1 MSDTSSSEVQERL
14 EENRAQAALTIL
26 TARVEQHLTSVGKT
40 PDALLA
46 RSSAAVRN
54 VEKIIRQLKDHER
67 GHEDLDLRS
76 LINELDDEFGPIKAR
91 IRWHDQQV
99 VAFQPLRDAMKEIA
113 DSKETHRAQ
122 HR

>member
-99 VAFQPLRDAMKEIA
+99 VAFQPLRDAMKEIS
-113 DSKETHRAQ
+113 DSKDTHRAQ